1 MNMIFVKKI
10 YMNCN
15 RFVKLT
21 SFLCKVSFIFTSE
34 FVLFCIRNN
43 YSKFIE
49 RLTYRL
55 SSTNILY
62 VKLFQAVSLNNH
74 FINEKTSNEI
84 IKFTDN
90 VPWNISDIRIEE
102 LIQFCDTYDII
113 LKDGFEKPINSGM
126 ISLVYKGI
134 CKKDK
139 SSCIIKMKRNGID
152 EKLFESI
159 EILKTVVYILSFIPI
174 FRKYEIDE
182 IINKNIYLIKEQINF
197 KQEVENTMKIR
208 NNCKNLKYVQI
219 PEINK
224 SATDEFPN
232 FILMEYIEGIKIN
245 QVEEVDF
252 EIFAKQIVKFAF
264 VTTMVHGL
272 THSDLHSGNILFM
285 KNKIDD
291 TSDKITY
298 KIGVIDFGI
307 VYELDDNFKDP
318 LLQIISHMFD
328 VSPKQSAIQ
337 LLNILIEPH
346 GILEKIP
353 KECYNTIVGFTEE
366 IVKEVIYTSKKA
378 NQMQIYNFLIKLKDY
393 INSENLSNMG
403 IRPSENFFKL
413 MFVFSMSNGI
423 IFSLCNDE
431 LINIVDQV
439 VNELFC
445 TKLLIDD

>member
-1 MNMIFVKKI
+1 MFFFKKL
-10 YMNCN
+10 YANCKH
-15 RFVKLT
+15 FIKFT
-21 SFLCKVSFIFTSE
+21 IFLCNVSFIFTSE
-34 FVLFCIRNN
+34 LLLFCIRNN
-43 YSKFIE
+43 FSKFIE
-49 RLTYRL
+49 TLTYRL

-62 VKLFQAVSLNNH
+62 VKLFQAISLNNH
-74 FINEKTSNEI
+74 FIDEKTSNEI
-84 IKFTDN
+84 IKFTDD

-102 LIQFCDTYDII
+102 LIHFCDTYDII
-113 LKDGFEKPINSGM
+113 LKNGYEKPINSGM

-134 CKKDK
+134 RRIDN
-139 SSCIIKMKRNGID
+139 STCIIKMKRNRVD

-159 EILKTVVYILSFIPI
+159 EILKTFVYILSFIPI

-197 KQEVENTMKIR
+197 KQEVENTIKIK
-208 NNCKNLKYVQI
+208 NNCKKLKYVKI

-272 THSDLHSGNILFM
+272 THSDLHSGNILFI

-307 VYELDDNFKDP
+307 VYELQDNFKET

-337 LLNILIEPH
+337 LLNILIEPR

-353 KECYNTIVGFTEE
+353 KECYNTIIDFTEV

-378 NQMQIYNFLIKLKDY
+378 NQMQIYKFLIKFKDY

-403 IRPSENFFKL
+403 IRPSENFFKM

-423 IFSLCNDE
+423 IFSLCNDD
-431 LINIVDQV
+431 LMNIVDKV

-445 TKLLIDD
+445 TKLLVED